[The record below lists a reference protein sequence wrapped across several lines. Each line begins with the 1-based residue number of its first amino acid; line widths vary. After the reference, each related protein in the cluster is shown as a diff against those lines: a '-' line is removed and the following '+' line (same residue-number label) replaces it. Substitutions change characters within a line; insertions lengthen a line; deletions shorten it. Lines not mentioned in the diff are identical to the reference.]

1 MKKRRT
7 LIVGLL
13 VILILG
19 CVSAVYA
26 STLAVSVYPQITFS
40 NNTATCCGEVDSDN
54 PTDAITVTMALWR
67 GTTKID
73 EWSDSGTGNVVLN
86 ESTSVTRYRTYRLVI
101 DYTINGVPKPTV
113 SIEKNYG

>member
-1 MKKRRT
+1 MTKRKV
-7 LIVGLL
+7 LCSVL

-19 CVSAVYA
+19 LVGSVYA
-26 STLAVSVYPQITFS
+26 SVCTVSVTPQITFS
-40 NNTATCCGEVDSDN
+40 NYTATCYGEVDSDYA
-54 PTDAITVTMALWR
+54 TDVITVTMALWR

-73 EWSDSGTGNVVLN
+73 EWSDSGTGDVVLN

-113 SIEKNYG
+113 SIEKYYG